1 MKQPRFWNNCAFFL
15 HVDNPTIW
23 LPSLSTTLLFSL
35 LILLTTC
42 SPPTPKPISPAFY
55 YWQTSLSIS
64 PAQREYLKN
73 AHCKKLYVKILDIG
87 KESGS
92 DAITPLAQLEIP
104 PTENLSDFEIVRTI
118 FITNEV
124 FQQISEEKITW
135 LAEKVAEFDA
145 RLNLPVSSAGV
156 YEFQVDCDWTGSTK
170 DAFFRFL
177 EILRTKLPAGTLL
190 SSTIRLHQ
198 YKFPNR
204 TGVPPVDRGMLMCY
218 NTGDI
223 DDSEARNS
231 ILDLEDARKYIV
243 GAPKKYPLPLD
254 LALPIFSWTLVYRG
268 DELWK
273 IIPGSHK
280 EVPLG
285 ILEKGTF
292 LSGHYLRPGDLLR
305 RETISAD
312 LLKKATQLA
321 ATTDLADDATLAFFH
336 LDSTSLHDYPVQL
349 IDAVC
354 HIADSIRV
362 KH

>member
-1 MKQPRFWNNCAFFL
+1 M
-15 HVDNPTIW
+15 
-23 LPSLSTTLLFSL
+23 
-35 LILLTTC
+35 
-42 SPPTPKPISPAFY
+42 
-55 YWQTSLSIS
+55 
-64 PAQREYLKN
+64 
-73 AHCKKLYVKILDIG
+73 DIG
-87 KESGS
+87 KERGS
-92 DAITPLAQLEIP
+92 DAITPFAQLEIP
-104 PTENLSDFEIVRTI
+104 ATENLSDYEIVRTV
-118 FITNEV
+118 FITNQV
-124 FQQISEEKITW
+124 FQQISEEKTTW
-135 LAEKVAEFDA
+135 LAEKVADFNA
-145 RLNLPVSSAGV
+145 RLALPASSAGL
-156 YEFQVDCDWTGSTK
+156 YEFQIDCDWTNSTK
-170 DAFFRFL
+170 DAFFKFL
-177 EILRTKLPAGTLL
+177 EILRSKLPVGTCL

-223 DDSEARNS
+223 DDSEAHNS

-273 IIPGSHK
+273 IIPGAHK
-280 EVPLG
+280 ELPLG

-312 LLKKATQLA
+312 LLKKATRLA

-362 KH
+362 KN